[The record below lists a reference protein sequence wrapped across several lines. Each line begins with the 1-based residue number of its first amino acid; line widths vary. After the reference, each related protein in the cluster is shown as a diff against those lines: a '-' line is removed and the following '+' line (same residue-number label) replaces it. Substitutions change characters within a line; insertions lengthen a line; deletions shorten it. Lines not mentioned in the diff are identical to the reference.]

1 MRRFWRLTRLSL
13 AIVAISTVSVPAA
26 EPGNLAEGRRF
37 VQTMC
42 ADCHAVGSKPAPSPV
57 IAATPFTVVAQATRT
72 TAMSLNA
79 WLSGPHIDMP
89 NLILSTSDRQNIIAY
104 ILSLKSQ

>member
-1 MRRFWRLTRLSL
+1 MRRISRLTRLSL
-13 AIVAISTVSVPAA
+13 FVSTCSIAAAYAA

-42 ADCHAVGSKPAPSPV
+42 ADCHAVGSQEIRSPV
-57 IAATPFTVVAQATRT
+57 TSATPFSVVAQAPRT
-72 TAMSLNA
+72 TGISLNA

-89 NLILSTSDRQNIIAY
+89 DLILDALDRQNVIAY
-104 ILSLKSQ
+104 ILSLKSP